1 MTVAA
6 LRAGLA
12 IRNPNP
18 ADTLA
23 AIVRAEERGVRTI
36 WSTVGGTNPDAV
48 TLFAAAAAR
57 TARIELGT
65 SIVPTYPRHPVAL
78 ASQALVL
85 GALAPGRFRLGIGPS
100 HRPTIEGMFGLPME
114 KPLEHLREYLS
125 VLRGLLWEGAID
137 FAGQYFRV
145 RAQLPDGVTPPRTPL
160 PISAL
165 RAGAF
170 RLAGEIA
177 DGAISW
183 VCPVPYLVNTARPA
197 LEAGANAA
205 GRPTPPLI
213 GHVPVALS
221 EDREAVR
228 AAARPQLANYGR
240 LPFYRGMFE
249 DAGFPIPADGTMPD
263 SLLDELVVSG
273 SPETIATRL
282 HQIQD
287 AGVDE
292 LLVMRVTIVDAN
304 AEDAALMEL
313 LGREAGGS

>member
-1 MTVAA
+1 VAA

-12 IRNPNP
+12 IRSPNP
-18 ADTLA
+18 AVTLG
-23 AIVRAEERGVRTI
+23 AIVRADELGLPAV

-48 TLFAAAAAR
+48 TLFAAAAVK
-57 TARIELGT
+57 TSRIGLGT
-65 SIVPTYPRHPVAL
+65 AIVPTYPRHPIAL

-100 HRPTIEGMFGLPME
+100 HRTTIEGMFGLTMGR
-114 KPLEHLREYLS
+114 PLEHLREYLT
-125 VLRGLLWEGAID
+125 VLRGLLWEGKVD
-137 FAGQYFRV
+137 FQGSHFRV
-145 RAQLPDGVTPPRTPL
+145 RAELPAGVEPPRTPL

-183 VCPVPYLVNTARPA
+183 VCPVPYLIKTARPA
-197 LEAGANAA
+197 LEEGAQAA

-213 GHVPVALS
+213 GHVPVALGQ
-221 EDREAVR
+221 DREAVR

-249 DAGFPIPADGTMPD
+249 DAGFPIPPDGTMPD
-263 SLLDELVVSG
+263 ALLDELVVSG
-273 SPETIATRL
+273 SPAEIAARL

-287 AGVDE
+287 AGIDD
-292 LLVMRVTIVDAN
+292 LLVMRITVVDAE
-304 AEDAALMEL
+304 AEEAALVEL
-313 LGREAGGS
+313 LAREASAS

>member
-1 MTVAA
+1 VAA

-12 IRNPNP
+12 IRSPNP
-18 ADTLA
+18 AVTLA
-23 AIVRAEERGVRTI
+23 AIVRAEEQGLRAV

-57 TARIELGT
+57 TSKIGLGT
-65 SIVPTYPRHPVAL
+65 AIVPTYPRHPIAL

-85 GALAPGRFRLGIGPS
+85 ASLAPGRVQLGIGPS
-100 HRPTIEGMFGLPME
+100 HRPTIEGMFGLPMV
-114 KPLEHLREYLS
+114 KPLDHLREYLTI
-125 VLRGLLWEGAID
+125 LRGLLWDGAVD
-137 FAGQYFRV
+137 FSGDYFKV
-145 RAQLPDGVTPPRTPL
+145 KAQLPAGVEPPKMPI

-183 VCPVPYLVNTARPA
+183 VCPIPYLVKTAKPA
-197 LEAGANAA
+197 MEEGARAA
-205 GRPTPPLI
+205 GRPAPPLI
-213 GHVPVALS
+213 GHVPVAMGT
-221 EDREAVR
+221 DREAVR
-228 AAARPQLANYGR
+228 AAARPQLANYAR

-249 DAGFPIPADGTMPD
+249 DAGFPIGSENTMPD
-263 SLLDELVVSG
+263 ALLDELVVSG
-273 SPETIATRL
+273 SPAEIAARL

-292 LLVMRVTIVDAN
+292 LLVMRVTVAD
-304 AEDAALMEL
+304 DAAEETALLEL
-313 LGREAGGS
+313 LAREAAS

>member
-1 MTVAA
+1 VAP

-12 IRNPNP
+12 VRSPN
-18 ADTLA
+18 AAATLA
-23 AIVRAEERGVRTI
+23 AIVRAEEQGLPAV

-48 TLFAAAAAR
+48 SLFAAAAAR
-57 TARIELGT
+57 TNAIRLGT
-65 SIVPTYPRHPVAL
+65 AIVPTYPRHPIML

-85 GALAPGRFRLGIGPS
+85 EALAPGRIRLGIGPS
-100 HRPTIEGMFGLPME
+100 HRPTIEGMFGIRMG
-114 KPLEHLREYLS
+114 KPLEHLREYMA
-125 VLRGLLWEGAID
+125 VLRGLLWEGSAD
-137 FAGQYFRV
+137 VQGTYFTV
-145 RAQLPDGVTPPRTPL
+145 KAALPAGVTPPKTPL

-183 VCPVPYLVNTARPA
+183 VCPIPYLVNTARPA
-197 LEAGANAA
+197 MVEGARAA
-205 GRPTPPLI
+205 GRATPPLI

-221 EDREAVR
+221 TNKDAVR

-240 LPFYRGMFE
+240 LPFYAGMFK
-249 DAGFPIPADGTMPD
+249 DAGFPVGEGGAMTEA
-263 SLLDELVVSG
+263 LLDELVVSG
-273 SPETIATRL
+273 TPDEVAARL

-292 LLVMRVTIVDAN
+292 LLVMRVPVADEAVEETTLI
-304 AEDAALMEL
+304 EL
-313 LGREAGGS
+313 LAREAARS

>member
-1 MTVAA
+1 MAA

-23 AIVRAEERGVRTI
+23 AIVRAEQQGLPAV

-48 TLFAAAAAR
+48 SLFAAAAAQ
-57 TARIELGT
+57 TSRIGLGT
-65 SIVPTYPRHPVAL
+65 AIVPTYPRHPIML

-85 GALAPGRFRLGIGPS
+85 AALAPGRFRLGIGPS
-100 HRPTIEGMFGLPME
+100 HRPTIEGMFGIPMQ
-114 KPLEHLREYLS
+114 KPLDHLREYLTI
-125 VLRGLLWEGAID
+125 LRGLLWEGSID
-137 FAGQYFRV
+137 FQGTYFQV
-145 RAQLPDGVTPPRTPL
+145 KAALPDGVTPPKTPL

-170 RLAGEIA
+170 RLAGEIS
-177 DGAISW
+177 DGALSW
-183 VCPVPYLVNTARPA
+183 VCPVPYLINTAKPA
-197 LEAGANAA
+197 MEAGAQAA

-213 GHVPVALS
+213 GHIPVALGT
-221 EDREAVR
+221 DRAAVR

-249 DAGFPIPADGTMPD
+249 DAGFPIPADNVMPD
-263 SLLDELVVSG
+263 ALLDELVVSG
-273 SPETIATRL
+273 APDEIAARL
-282 HQIQD
+282 QAIQA

-292 LLVMRVTIVDAN
+292 LLIMRITVQDADAEEN
-304 AEDAALMEL
+304 ALIEL
-313 LGREAGGS
+313 LAREAAAS

>member
-1 MTVAA
+1 MAA

-23 AIVRAEERGVRTI
+23 AIVRAEQLGLPAV

-48 TLFAAAAAR
+48 SLFAAAAAQ
-57 TARIELGT
+57 TSRIGLGT
-65 SIVPTYPRHPVAL
+65 AIVPTYPRHPIAL

-85 GALAPGRFRLGIGPS
+85 AAIAPGRFRLGIGPS
-100 HRPTIEGMFGLPME
+100 HRPTIEGMFGIPMQ
-114 KPLEHLREYLS
+114 KPLDHLREYLTI
-125 VLRGLLWEGAID
+125 LRGLLWEGSID
-137 FAGQYFRV
+137 FQGTHFQVKA
-145 RAQLPDGVTPPRTPL
+145 ALPDGVTPPKTPL

-170 RLAGEIA
+170 RLAGEIS

-197 LEAGANAA
+197 LEAGAQAA

-213 GHVPVALS
+213 GHIPVALS
-221 EDREAVR
+221 TDRAAVR

-240 LPFYRGMFE
+240 LPFYRGMFA
-249 DAGFPIPADGTMPD
+249 DAGFPIPDDNVMPD
-263 SLLDELVVSG
+263 ALLDELVVSG
-273 SPETIATRL
+273 TPDEIAARL
-282 HQIQD
+282 QAIQA

-292 LLVMRVTIVDAN
+292 LLIMRISVADAD
-304 AEDAALMEL
+304 AEELALIEL
-313 LGREAGGS
+313 LAREAAAS